1 MNIIN
6 ICGVA
11 ICAVLM
17 ILVIKEVRKEHAFL
31 LSLTVGLL
39 FFGFI
44 LLQLRDTVDYIRY
57 LVDANPNQQYVSTL
71 IKALGIAYL
80 TEITHEIC
88 KSCGETA
95 VSGYVEAVGKAEIIV
110 LCIPMIK
117 ELTITALKFI

>member
-1 MNIIN
+1 MNIIS
-6 ICGVA
+6 ICGTA

-17 ILVIKEVRKEHAFL
+17 ILVIKEVRKDHAYF
-31 LSLTVGLL
+31 LSLAVGIL

-44 LLQLRDTVDYIRY
+44 LFQLRDTVGYIQY
-57 LVDANPNQQYVSTL
+57 LTDANPNQEYVSTL
-71 IKALGIAYL
+71 LKALGIAYI

-117 ELTITALKFI
+117 ELTITALKYI